1 MLSPIRGGV
10 VRTAAISNKGVALS
24 LCRRDGM
31 VAEALQVGSVHEG
44 PAYVLDTPVQGRAGA
59 TDRPRAD
66 VGDLPSKQMTDV
78 RVDLAFSS
86 RRNWRP
92 LPPAGALLWPSHAQP
107 KSRNCFKR
115 QGEAGQES
123 YRGSFGAEAV
133 CWGAGNA
140 AGSIAAM
147 GGGAADANAATGEI
161 AATVATAGFFLIRF
175 FGAGMLK
182 GMSMFVLCWNAACAL
197 AVKSAR
203 RWQWRVIP
211 CEQDREYV
219 KPHRDICS
227 RARLSSSPI
236 GAPEAAFTGVGR
248 NC

>member
-1 MLSPIRGGV
+1 MRSP
-10 VRTAAISNKGVALS
+10 K
-24 LCRRDGM
+24 
-31 VAEALQVGSVHEG
+31 AETVSK
-44 PAYVLDTPVQGRAGA
+44 GRA
-59 TDRPRAD
+59 
-66 VGDLPSKQMTDV
+66 K
-78 RVDLAFSS
+78 LA
-86 RRNWRP
+86 RNPIEGRSG
-92 LPPAGALLWPSHAQP
+92 L
-107 KSRNCFKR
+107 R
-115 QGEAGQES
+115 
-123 YRGSFGAEAV
+123 AV